1 MQTKPTFFVCTPFQ
15 KPRLFVS
22 TKIVEGAA
30 NGEVASARS
39 VGGNM
44 EVVFIRPD
52 VFVAAG
58 PQHIARGI
66 DDRALTSVVWAHE
79 DIEAGREFQL

>member
-1 MQTKPTFFVCTPFQ
+1 MQTKLTFFVCTPFQ
-15 KPRLFVS
+15 TPSLFVS

-44 EVVFIRPD
+44 EVVFVRPD
-52 VFVAAG
+52 VFVATG
-58 PQHIARGI
+58 PKHVARGI
-66 DDRALTSVVWAHE
+66 DDRALISVVWAHE
-79 DIEAGREFQL
+79 VI